1 MEILGELQAKDTMEN
16 QAITIKT
23 NEIQVEE
30 PQTELLDQCLDDD
43 CRDRNC
49 LITDHHD

>member
-30 PQTELLDQCLDDD
+30 PQTELLDQCRDDD